1 MKPNSLRI
9 STNRPSSAFFS
20 SPFQPSQSSQTSQP
34 SDSSQPSQPHHPH
47 ALSPIPDASP
57 STPTH
62 STYHSNYDPSSRSSS
77 RGSYTP
83 THNTRG
89 RNDSQTPLL
98 PPSPAM
104 LEKGPGQGAY
114 PFPAQGYQSWTTRM
128 RMAFAGKVGRG
139 GLARRVLVA
148 TLVIMVVLLL
158 GKHVSRG
165 VSGVEF
171 APSPHSLFYCLS
183 SNRGARNSNGFPF
196 PANLCLGHRSSL
208 IPPPSLLPLLL
219 RHLSLPHRS
228 TNPW

>member
-20 SPFQPSQSSQTSQP
+20 SPFQPSQPSQTSQP
-34 SDSSQPSQPHHPH
+34 SDSSQPSQARHPY

-62 STYHSNYDPSSRSSS
+62 SSYNHNYNPSSQSSS

-114 PFPAQGYQSWTTRM
+114 PFPAQGRQSWTTRM

-165 VSGVEF
+165 VSGVDSTSLS
-171 APSPHSLFYCLS
+171 PSSFSCLS
-183 SNRGARNSNGFPF
+183 SNRRARKHSRLPC
-196 PANLCLGHRSSL
+196 PATLGLVHRYL
-208 IPPPSLLPLLL
+208 RIRPPSLLSLLF
-219 RHLSLPHRS
+219 
-228 TNPW
+228 